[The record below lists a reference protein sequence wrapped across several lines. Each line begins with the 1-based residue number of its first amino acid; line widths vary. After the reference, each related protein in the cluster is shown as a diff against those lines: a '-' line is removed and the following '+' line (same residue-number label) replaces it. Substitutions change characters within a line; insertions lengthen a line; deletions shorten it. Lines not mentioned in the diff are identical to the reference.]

1 MFLQKALE
9 NNRPLVDFAFSA
21 HRRGELLPNTY
32 LLDMDAL
39 TANARMMLDAAGKNG
54 VSLYF
59 MLKQL
64 GSNPEVARRLT
75 DLGFSGAVAVEARE
89 ALCYKQHGIPLGNIG
104 HLVQIP
110 DGALP
115 TLLDARPQIITIYSV
130 DKARTISA
138 LAAERG
144 MVQDVMLRVVGKE
157 DMLYSGQLAGFPLE
171 DLAAA
176 AEELAKLPNIRLAGV
191 CAFPCF
197 LYDEAAQDI
206 GGLLKIP
213 SFCAF
218 PASASSRTP
227 SSSFSRE
234 LPIGMV

>member
-1 MFLQKALE
+1 M
-9 NNRPLVDFAFSA
+9 
-21 HRRGELLPNTY
+21 
-32 LLDMDAL
+32 
-39 TANARMMLDAAGKNG
+39 
-54 VSLYF
+54 
-59 MLKQL
+59 
-64 GSNPEVARRLT
+64 
-75 DLGFSGAVAVEARE
+75 AVEARE

-197 LYDEAAQDI
+197 LYDEAVQDI
-206 GGLLKIP
+206 APTPNAGTVVKAAELLRGMG
-213 SFCAF
+213 F
-218 PASASSRTP
+218 PIEQVNMPSASCARSIP
-227 SSSFSRE
+227 
-234 LPIGMV
+234 MVAAAGGTHAEPATA